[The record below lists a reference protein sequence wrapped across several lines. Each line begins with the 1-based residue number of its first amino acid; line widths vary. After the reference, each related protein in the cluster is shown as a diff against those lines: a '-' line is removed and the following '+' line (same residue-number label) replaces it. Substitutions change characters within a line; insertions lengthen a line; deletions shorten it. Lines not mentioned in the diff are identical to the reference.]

1 MPLEP
6 KKPSKRSSLQSTKPQ
21 KHYPL
26 IKQAVLEY
34 GTDVE
39 GLYSLEVLNVPFGIG
54 NITLYH
60 NPKLDSLVY
69 NQIDKRGRQVSRCD
83 EGTKRVIYNC
93 IKEQIADMPPSE
105 RKLKYNRKTV
115 TIAYIDQELKRMES
129 FKRKGDAWYM
139 KQAFLSSV
147 RKHLEADKTIDNY
160 EIAMLFD
167 YATQEF
173 VGFYETNI
181 DPFPESVKEA
191 HVKIQRLLKI
201 Y

>member
-1 MPLEP
+1 
-6 KKPSKRSSLQSTKPQ
+6 
-21 KHYPL
+21 
-26 IKQAVLEY
+26 
-34 GTDVE
+34 
-39 GLYSLEVLNVPFGIG
+39 
-54 NITLYH
+54 
-60 NPKLDSLVY
+60 
-69 NQIDKRGRQVSRCD
+69 
-83 EGTKRVIYNC
+83 
-93 IKEQIADMPPSE
+93 
-105 RKLKYNRKTV
+105 
-115 TIAYIDQELKRMES
+115 
-129 FKRKGDAWYM
+129 M